1 MSTAL
6 ETAVTA
12 GKLVYA
18 FVDAIGQGDV
28 DTAFALVSPEVRVVI
43 RPTEVSGGYDEAR
56 AFFDQATTAFP
67 DLMLTA
73 RSVIE
78 FPDGRVLAEVTF
90 EGTQAGDFLGV
101 LNQEKHVDVHQAWV
115 MDVNRDQIVGITGYW
130 DQNQLNRRLGVKL
143 LDRISLA
150 S

>member
-6 ETAVTA
+6 ETAVTP
-12 GKLVYA
+12 GELVCA
-18 FVDAIGQGDV
+18 FLDAICQRDV
-28 DTAFALVSPEVRVVI
+28 DTAFALVSPEVQAVI
-43 RPTEVSGGYDEAR
+43 WPTEVSAGYDEAR
-56 AFFDQATTAFP
+56 AFFAEATTAFP

-78 FPDGRVLAEVTF
+78 FPDGQVLAEVTF

-115 MDVNRDQIVGITGYW
+115 MEVLRDQIVGITGYW
-130 DQNQLNRRLGVKL
+130 DQNQLYRRLGVKR
-143 LDRISLA
+143 LDQISIA